1 MANRGWSPPKASLD
15 IMPDVTSL
23 PLIDSEE
30 FCPGAKPITRFQN
43 LLVLRPLLIV
53 KNRKSLDRSLRFR
66 RDLQASRQAA
76 KSNSRLQGHQRYVQR
91 MSIPQSS
98 PSVAMPQPP
107 SPSVAIK
114 MLLAKPLVKIKLLFM
129 VASFISLVLSVSLYF
144 NGHEQQGIYVGIW
157 VPSILSLGSLLLAGE
172 RGE

>member
-1 MANRGWSPPKASLD
+1 MSNPK
-15 IMPDVTSL
+15 P
-23 PLIDSEE
+23 
-30 FCPGAKPITRFQN
+30 
-43 LLVLRPLLIV
+43 
-53 KNRKSLDRSLRFR
+53 
-66 RDLQASRQAA
+66 
-76 KSNSRLQGHQRYVQR
+76 
-91 MSIPQSS
+91 S
-98 PSVAMPQPP
+98 PSIAVPQPP

>member
-1 MANRGWSPPKASLD
+1 MKPAN
-15 IMPDVTSL
+15 
-23 PLIDSEE
+23 SERANDA
-30 FCPGAKPITRFQN
+30 GRHITTDN
-43 LLVLRPLLIV
+43 
-53 KNRKSLDRSLRFR
+53 RFR
-66 RDLQASRQAA
+66 RILFTSRAKNNSKLFAHRPLPISREPKIFGPKFAVSARPKNVTASSE
-76 KSNSRLQGHQRYVQR
+76 SNSRLRGHQRYVQS
-91 MSIPQSS
+91 MPNPQPS
-98 PSVAMPQPP
+98 PSVAVPQPP

>member
-1 MANRGWSPPKASLD
+1 MEKLWTLIAVRSEFGAELKTPKSKSRLRGHHGYVRS
-15 IMPDVTSL
+15 M
-23 PLIDSEE
+23 
-30 FCPGAKPITRFQN
+30 PITQ
-43 LLVLRPLLIV
+43 
-53 KNRKSLDRSLRFR
+53 
-66 RDLQASRQAA
+66 
-76 KSNSRLQGHQRYVQR
+76 
-91 MSIPQSS
+91 
-98 PSVAMPQPP
+98 P
-107 SPSVAIK
+107 SPSVAVQQPPSPAMAIQ